1 MRKEAGHVSH
11 ASRKEE
17 FNKARQS
24 KCEVLRNSL
33 GYWGETIFLA
43 VTGR

>member
-24 KCEVLRNSL
+24 KCGVLRNGL
-33 GYWGETIFLA
+33 GYWRETVFLA
-43 VTGR
+43 VRER